1 MTPPITEGQNMS
13 IFSNIEKRD
22 ADTSALIPIERYRD
36 DLNVF
41 VMRAGNKY
49 MDMVQVIST
58 DLMSKS
64 DVEVDYLNMRWA
76 KFYKTC
82 AADLKLISLNFP
94 TNTAEQQ
101 RYFKYKIDQ
110 TKNPVFKRF
119 LENNLSELIFIE
131 KNRSDREYYLM
142 YFADSEEQLKDTRNI
157 ISSSLVTYGLAAQ
170 MPKDKKIQILYR
182 FNNPNAT
189 LFGREREE

>member
-1 MTPPITEGQNMS
+1 MS

-22 ADTSALIPIERYRD
+22 ADTSTLIPIERYRD

-41 VMRAGNKY
+41 VMRSGEKY
-49 MDMVQVIST
+49 MDIIQIVST

-64 DVEVDYLNMRWA
+64 DMEVDYLNMRWA

-82 AADLKLISLNFP
+82 AVDLKLISLNFP

-101 RYFKYKIDQ
+101 RYFKYKIAQ
-110 TKNPVFKRF
+110 TNNPVFKRI
-119 LENNLSELIFIE
+119 LENSLSELVFIE

-142 YFADSEEQLKDTRNI
+142 YFADSDEQLKDTRNI
-157 ISSSLVTYGLAAQ
+157 ISSSLVNYGLAAQ
-170 MPKDKKIQILYR
+170 MSKEKKLQILYR

>member
-1 MTPPITEGQNMS
+1 MS

-22 ADTSALIPIERYRD
+22 ADTSALIPIERYQD
-36 DLNVF
+36 ELNVF
-41 VMRAGNKY
+41 IMRSGNKY
-49 MDMVQVIST
+49 MDIIQIIST

-64 DVEVDYLNMRWA
+64 DVEVDYLNMRWS

-94 TNTAEQQ
+94 TNTSEQQ
-101 RYFKYKIDQ
+101 RYFKYKIQQ
-110 TKNPVFKRF
+110 TKNPVFKEF
-119 LENNLSELIFIE
+119 LENKLSELISIE

-142 YFADSEEQLKDTRNI
+142 YFADNGEQLKDTRDI
-157 ISSSLVTYGLAAQ
+157 ISSSLLNYGLAEN
-170 MPKDKKIQILYR
+170 MTKEKKLQILYR

-189 LFGREREE
+189 LFSREREE